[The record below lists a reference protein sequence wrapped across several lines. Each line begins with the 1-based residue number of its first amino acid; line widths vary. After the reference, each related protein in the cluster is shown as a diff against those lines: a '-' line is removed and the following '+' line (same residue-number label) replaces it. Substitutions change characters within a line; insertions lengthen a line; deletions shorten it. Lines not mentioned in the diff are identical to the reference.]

1 VHVNRFENSIAL
13 AKASWQVLRDDKQLA
28 VLPLLSL
35 LASLL
40 VVVSFLIPVALIAHN
55 GTDGY
60 SAKPVDWIL
69 AAIGYL
75 VLTYVVVFFN
85 AALVF
90 AADARLHGRPVTLGD
105 AIHAARSRAG
115 VLLPWVVVSATV
127 SIVLRAIE
135 ERAGIVGRIVGAF
148 AGMAW
153 SVVTFLVLPILV
165 FEGIGPIDAV
175 KRSGQ
180 LFRKTWGEN
189 LIANAGIGLAT
200 MIVGIVGAIPLFLL
214 VMVGGPVA
222 VVGIAALVVWF
233 LAVGLVSATLTG
245 ILQTALYRFATGEAV
260 PGFDGTLL
268 RGAFRQRGNR
278 NGNTWIG

>member
-1 VHVNRFENSIAL
+1 VHLNRFQNSIAL

-28 VLPLLSL
+28 LLPLLSL
-35 LASLL
+35 VASLL
-40 VVVSFLIPVALIAHN
+40 IAVSFLIPAAIIAHDGS
-55 GTDGY
+55 GTY

-85 AALVF
+85 AALVY
-90 AADARLHGRPVTLGD
+90 AADRHLHGERITLGE
-105 AIHAARSRAG
+105 AIHAASSRAG
-115 VLLPWVVVSATV
+115 VLVPWVVVSATV

-165 FEGIGPIDAV
+165 VEGIGPIDAV
-175 KRSGQ
+175 KRSGE
-180 LFRKTWGEN
+180 LFRRTWGEN

-200 MIVGIVGAIPLFLL
+200 LIVGFVGAVPLFLL
-214 VMVGGPVA
+214 IAVGGPVA
-222 VVGIAALVVWF
+222 IVGIAALVVWVV
-233 LAVGLVSATLTG
+233 AVGLVSATLTG
-245 ILQTALYRFATGEAV
+245 ILQTALYRFATGETL
-260 PGFDGTLL
+260 PGFDAALL
-268 RGAFRQRGNR
+268 RGSFRQRGTR
-278 NGNTWIG
+278 GTGTWIG